1 MRKSSTCFQ
10 CFLCFPRFLWWFRP
24 ESQKPEQIRTD
35 LAHENPRLGSEVVLS
50 LLLLINELSFGQRC
64 KSVLKL
70 KGMDEWNAAPQA
82 GGNKKI
88 NDFVVRFANV
98 NGTGSA
104 SANALFT
111 KAIFRLGV
119 PVTPKNIFPSN
130 IQGLPTWYEVRVSEK
145 GYLGRREGVDLMVA
159 VNPQSMKKDYADVH
173 PGGYF
178 LYDSTKPLP
187 PEYER
192 TDITHLGIPMTA
204 LCNEQYSDARQR
216 QLFKNIVYIGALS
229 ALFDIEFT
237 VLEQLIGEQF
247 KGKEK
252 LIEPNIKALTMGVEY
267 VRENFECP
275 FDLRVER
282 RDLLGDKILYSGN
295 SACALGAIYAGAT
308 VAAWYPITPS
318 TSVVDAFAKYAAKY
332 RVDAETGKNN
342 YAIVQAED
350 ELAAI
355 GMVMGACWNGARAF
369 TATSGPG
376 VSLMNEFLGLGYF
389 AEVPTVLIDVQRTG
403 PSTGMPT
410 RTQQSD
416 ILLAAYASHGDTKH
430 PLLFPASPRE
440 CFEMTALAFDLTEQL
455 QTPVIVM
462 TDLDLGMN
470 DHVTQP
476 LTWDDS
482 RAYNRG
488 KVLTA
493 EQLDFLGKS
502 IARMQTVMDE
512 HDVVTNGNGHVD
524 PGMASELEAQPHGDH
539 SMTQPLEQFKGKF
552 GRYLD
557 IDDDGIPYRT
567 IPGTHE
573 TRGAFV
579 TRGSSRDEY
588 AVYTEDGD
596 AYRRNVDRLNRKWN
610 TAKELVPAPVFSDAK
625 TRNRDSE
632 SNEVIPSAS
641 AETAIQ
647 NPESEIQN
655 AVVFFG
661 TSTYA
666 AEEAIEMLA
675 DEGIHLDA
683 MRVRAFPFGRAF
695 REFVDSHDRI
705 FVIEQNRDA
714 QFKSLM
720 MIELA
725 IDPAKLVSVLNYD
738 GMPITADNIF
748 RQIHTELQR

>member
-1 MRKSSTCFQ
+1 MHD
-10 CFLCFPRFLWWFRP
+10 
-24 ESQKPEQIRTD
+24 QI
-35 LAHENPRLGSEVVLS
+35 PGSEPGRIS
-50 LLLLINELSFGQRC
+50 N
-64 KSVLKL
+64 
-70 KGMDEWNAAPQA
+70 DT
-82 GGNKKI
+82 KI

-111 KAIFRLGV
+111 KAIFRMGV

-145 GYLGRREGVDLMVA
+145 GYLGRREGVDMMIA
-159 VNPQSMKKDYADVH
+159 VNPQSMKKDYADVRE
-173 PGGYF
+173 GGYF
-178 LYDSTKPLP
+178 LFDSSKPLP
-187 PEYER
+187 PGYDR
-192 TDITHLGIPMTA
+192 TDITHIGIPLMN
-204 LCNEQYSDARQR
+204 LCNAEFTDARQR
-216 QLFKNIVYIGALS
+216 QLFKNIVYIGALVS
-229 ALFDIEFT
+229 LFKIEFS
-237 VLEQLIGEQF
+237 VIEELIGQQF

-252 LIEPNIKALTMGVEY
+252 LIEPNIKALKIG
-267 VRENFECP
+267 ENWVLENIRGEFG
-275 FDLRVER
+275 LRLER

-318 TSVVDAFAKYAAKY
+318 TSVVDAFAKYCTKY
-332 RVDAETGKNN
+332 RVDPETGKNN

-355 GMVMGACWNGARAF
+355 GMVMGASWNGSRAF

-430 PLLFPASPRE
+430 PLLFPASPKE
-440 CFEMTALAFDLTEQL
+440 CFEMTAAAFDLTERL

-470 DHVTQP
+470 DHVTDL

-482 RAYNRG
+482 LVYDRG
-488 KVLTA
+488 KVLTSK
-493 EQLDFLGKS
+493 QLDVLAQS
-502 IARMQTVMDE
+502 ITELQAVMDKD
-512 HDVVTNGNGHVD
+512 HPVTNGNGNGSGIAD
-524 PGMASELEAQPHGDH
+524 PDAAAELEAQPHGDQ

-557 IDDDGIPYRT
+557 IDEDGIPYRT

-596 AYRRNVDRLNRKWN
+596 VYRRNVDRLARKWD
-610 TAKELVPAPVFSDAK
+610 TAKELVPQPEFYGEAERMRRDAREGTTGSGTDVISSVDHPK
-625 TRNRDSE
+625 SGSQNRSG
-632 SNEVIPSAS
+632 VI
-641 AETAIQ
+641 
-647 NPESEIQN
+647 
-655 AVVFFG
+655 FFG

-666 AEEAIEMLA
+666 AEEAIELLA
-675 DEGIHLDA
+675 DEDVHLDA
-683 MRVRAFPFGRAF
+683 MRVRAFPFGKAF
-695 REFVDSHDRI
+695 RDFVDSHDRI

-714 QFKSLM
+714 QFRSLM
-720 MIELA
+720 MIELGV
-725 IDPAKLVSVLNYD
+725 DPAKLVSVLNYD
-738 GMPITADNIF
+738 GMPITADNIY
-748 RQIHTELQR
+748 RQIKQAAQ

>member
-1 MRKSSTCFQ
+1 
-10 CFLCFPRFLWWFRP
+10 
-24 ESQKPEQIRTD
+24 
-35 LAHENPRLGSEVVLS
+35 
-50 LLLLINELSFGQRC
+50 
-64 KSVLKL
+64 
-70 KGMDEWNAAPQA
+70 MDHKN
-82 GGNKKI
+82 KI
-88 NDFVVRFANV
+88 NDFVIRFANV

-111 KAIFRLGV
+111 KAVFRMGV

-145 GYLGRREGVDLMVA
+145 GHLGRREGIDLIVS
-159 VNPQSMKKDYADVH
+159 VNPQSMKKDYADVRE
-173 PGGYF
+173 GGYF
-178 LYDSTKPLP
+178 VFDSSKPLP
-187 PEYER
+187 PDYTR
-192 TDITHLGIPMTA
+192 DDISHIGIPMTA
-204 LCNEQYSDARQR
+204 MCNAEFTDARQR
-216 QLFKNIVYIGALS
+216 QLFKNIVYIGALVS
-229 ALFDIEFT
+229 LFKIEFS
-237 VLEQLIGEQF
+237 VIEQLVGEQF

-252 LIEPNIKALTMGVEY
+252 LIEPNIKALKMGEQWVLDNLDKE
-267 VRENFECP
+267 

-282 RDLLGDKILYSGN
+282 RDLLGDKILYGGN

-308 VAAWYPITPS
+308 IAAWYPITPS

-332 RVDAETGKNN
+332 RTDPETGKNN

-389 AEVPTVLIDVQRTG
+389 AEIPTVLIDVQRTG

-430 PLLFPASPRE
+430 PLLFPASPKE
-440 CFEMTALAFDLTEQL
+440 CFEMTAAAFDLTERL

-470 DHVTQP
+470 DHITEP
-476 LTWDDS
+476 LQWDDAV
-482 RAYNRG
+482 RYDRG
-488 KVLTA
+488 KVLSSA
-493 EQLDFLGKS
+493 QLDLLAKQMAG
-502 IARMQTVMDE
+502 MQAVVDE
-512 HDVVTNGNGHVD
+512 QRAASNGNGGAPVD
-524 PGMASELEAQPHGDH
+524 TEMASEIDGQPLGDQ

-567 IPGTHE
+567 IPGTHL
-573 TRGAFV
+573 THGAFT

-588 AVYTEDGD
+588 AVYTEDAD
-596 AYRRNVDRLNRKWN
+596 AYRRNVDRLARKWN
-610 TAKELVPAPVFSDAK
+610 TAKEHVPPPEFYQPGKVTGPALSG
-625 TRNRDSE
+625 
-632 SNEVIPSAS
+632 VI
-641 AETAIQ
+641 
-647 NPESEIQN
+647 
-655 AVVFFG
+655 FFG

-666 AEEAIEMLA
+666 AIEALELLA
-675 DEGIHLDA
+675 EEGIHLDA
-683 MRVRAFPFGRAF
+683 MRPRAFPFGKAF
-695 REFVDSHDRI
+695 RDFVDAHERI

-714 QFKSLM
+714 QFRSLM
-720 MIELA
+720 MIELGTDA
-725 IDPAKLVSVLNYD
+725 AKLISVLNYD

-748 RQIHTELQR
+748 RQIRDRCS